1 MEGHC
6 FCLEDTGEL
15 CDECFHSWGSR
26 HGCITEPSSPPV
38 PPTQPLSDDDEEM
51 ADAADDGAEAP
62 SLEADLPEGE
72 PDDLAS
78 STSHSRSFVP
88 PKRVPVTYKTRD
100 PYGEY
105 LKKQKTAGK

>member
-15 CDECFHSWGSR
+15 CDGCLFEWTGR
-26 HGCITEPSSPPV
+26 HGCITEPTSPPLT
-38 PPTQPLSDDDEEM
+38 PTQPVSDEEM
-51 ADAADDGAEAP
+51 ADAADYEEEA
-62 SLEADLPEGE
+62 SALEADHPSG
-72 PDDLAS
+72 DVDVLAS
-78 STSHSRSFVP
+78 AASVSNAYVP
-88 PKRVPVTYKTRD
+88 PRRVASVRKD